1 MCANSNEYYWNI
13 IDKFYGNRHMNNILH
28 IEMFYNNLYICVY
41 IPDLIIF
48 VHIYI
53 YIYTCTYT
61 YIYVCIYICTNM
73 IGSEKTHECICT

>member
-1 MCANSNEYYWNI
+1 
-13 IDKFYGNRHMNNILH
+13 MNNILH

-61 YIYVCIYICTNM
+61 YIYVCVYIYICTNM

>member
-1 MCANSNEYYWNI
+1 
-13 IDKFYGNRHMNNILH
+13 MNNILH

-53 YIYTCTYT
+53 YIHIYM
-61 YIYVCIYICTNM
+61 YIYIYICVCIYIYAQ
-73 IGSEKTHECICT
+73 I